1 MLGHSLLKLIKIR
14 VLLATVPI
22 LTATVFAGSYPEVE
36 IANSELHVRLP
47 LPDAANGFY
56 RGIRFDPS
64 GAILSLRFRGH
75 AFYGPWFD
83 SVDPTVGD
91 FTYRDGKIVA
101 GPNSAMSG
109 PVEEFQRPIGFD
121 DAKPGDTFLKVG
133 VGLLRRTDDQRYSFQ
148 KQYEIVD
155 RGTWK
160 VDHNNDSITFTQ
172 KLGTPGSAWA
182 YVYTKT
188 IRLTKDKPEM
198 VISHSLRNV
207 GTAPV
212 ATNVYDH
219 NFLVLDGKAP
229 GPQYTIA
236 VPYEIH
242 PTREP
247 PADSVHIVGKEATY
261 MKTLTGQDRVAFG
274 LEGFGATASD
284 YDFRIYDSKAGV
296 AVRIQGDRP
305 LSNASVWSIRTV
317 LAVEPFIDVKADPGG
332 EFTWTYT
339 YTWSS
344 YSAAAQ

>member
-1 MLGHSLLKLIKIR
+1 LMKIR
-14 VLLATVPI
+14 ILLVAVTI
-22 LTATVFAGSYPEVE
+22 FTLTVFARSYPEVE
-36 IANSELHVRLP
+36 IANSELHVQLP

-64 GAILSLRFRGH
+64 GAIVRLTFRGH

-83 SVDPTVGD
+83 SVDPAVGD
-91 FTYRDGKIVA
+91 FAYRDDKIVA

-121 DAKPGDTFLKVG
+121 EAKPGDTFLKVG
-133 VGLLRRTDDQRYSFQ
+133 VGLLRRIDDQRYSFQ

-155 RGTWK
+155 RGNWK
-160 VDHNNDSITFTQ
+160 VDYNKDSMTFTQ

-207 GTAPV
+207 GTEPLV
-212 ATNVYDH
+212 TNVYDH
-219 NFLVLDGKAP
+219 NFLVLDSEAP
-229 GPQYTIA
+229 GPQYRIA

-247 PADSVHIVGKEATY
+247 PADSVDIAGKEATY
-261 MKTLTGQDRVAFG
+261 TRTLAGQDRVAFG
-274 LEGFGATASD
+274 LQGFGPLASD

-296 AVRIQGDRP
+296 AMRIQGDRP
-305 LSNASVWSIRTV
+305 LANASVWSIRTV
-317 LAVEPFIDVKADPGG
+317 LAVEPLIDVKADPGR

-344 YSAAAQ
+344 FSATAQ

>member
-1 MLGHSLLKLIKIR
+1 MLGHLSLKLMKIR
-14 VLLATVPI
+14 VLLATVAI
-22 LTATVFAGSYPEVE
+22 FAATVFAGSYPEAE

-64 GAILSLRFRGH
+64 GAILSLTFRGH
-75 AFYGPWFD
+75 IFYGPWFD

-91 FTYRDGKIVA
+91 FVYRDDEIVT

-121 DAKPGDTFLKVG
+121 EAKPGDTFLKVG

-155 RGTWK
+155 RGTWT
-160 VDHNNDSITFTQ
+160 VDHDRDSITFTQ
-172 KLGTPGSAWA
+172 KLGAPASAWA

-207 GTAPV
+207 GIEPLV
-212 ATNVYDH
+212 TNVYDH
-219 NFLVLDGKAP
+219 NFLVLDGEAP

-236 VPYEIH
+236 VPYEIS

-247 PADSVHIVGKEATY
+247 PADSVHIEGQKATY
-261 MKTLTGQDRVAFG
+261 TKTLTGQDRVAFG
-274 LEGFGATASD
+274 LQGFGPTASD
-284 YDFRIYDSKAGV
+284 YDFRIYDSKSGIAL
-296 AVRIQGDRP
+296 RIQGDRP

-317 LAVEPFIDVKADPGG
+317 LAVEPFIGVKADPGG

>member
-1 MLGHSLLKLIKIR
+1 MLAHSSLKLMKIH
-14 VLLATVPI
+14 VLLATAAI
-22 LTATVFAGSYPEVE
+22 FTASVFAGSYPEDE
-36 IANSELHVRLP
+36 IANGELHVRLA
-47 LPDAANGFY
+47 LPDATNGFY

-64 GAILSLRFRGH
+64 GAILSLTFRGH
-75 AFYGPWFD
+75 TFYGPWFD

-91 FTYRDGKIVA
+91 FVYRDDKIVA

-121 DAKPGDTFLKVG
+121 EAKPGDTFLKVG

-148 KQYEIVD
+148 KKYDIVD
-155 RGTWK
+155 RGTWN
-160 VDHNNDSITFTQ
+160 VDRNKDSMTFTQ

-188 IRLTKDKPEM
+188 IRLTKDKPQM

-207 GTAPV
+207 GTQPLV
-212 ATNVYDH
+212 TNVYDH
-219 NFLVLDGKAP
+219 NFLVLDGEAP

-236 VPYEIH
+236 VPYDIH

-247 PADSVHIVGKEATY
+247 PADSVQINGKEATY
-261 MKTLTGQDRVAFG
+261 MKTLSGQDRVAFG
-274 LEGFGATASD
+274 LQGFGETSSD
-284 YDFRIYDSKAGV
+284 YDFRISDSKSGV
-296 AVRIQGDRP
+296 AMRIRGDRP

-332 EFTWTYT
+332 EFTWTYI